1 MGVIRLDVR
10 QHRIKAIDEPAYF
23 VFGFLDR
30 SQVKA
35 ALLAIP
41 ALGEWPKPVDWLGIV
56 VITVGVYLASGGPLP
71 TRLMRALR

>member
-1 MGVIRLDVR
+1 M
-10 QHRIKAIDEPAYF
+10 
-23 VFGFLDR
+23 
-30 SQVKA
+30 A

-71 TRLMRALR
+71 PRVMRARR